1 MKRFQLFLVG
11 AFVAAGPLFAQSA
24 DADWHSEVAKVKELI
39 QTNPA
44 QASEEAA
51 QLLKGKNKKNTDL
64 LIAIGQAYLE
74 AGKINEAEAYAALG
88 QKANSKS
95 AAVSVL
101 QGDIAVAKKDA
112 GKACQLYEQAIYFD
126 PNYKEAYL
134 KFADV
139 YKGASPQLAIEKLEQ
154 LKNLDPSCVAA
165 DKKLAEVY
173 YLNNKFDKAAEA
185 YAHFINTPEAT
196 EDDLTKYS
204 FALFLNHDFE
214 KSLQIGG
221 QLLIASVP
229 PRKEEMMRSINYYTN
244 VLPELDVTFR
254 LGQEF
259 TSQDYNSFD
268 EVIVATGANN
278 AIIPVPGKDL
288 PTVASAW
295 DVLAK
300 KEIVFG
306 NVSVIGGGL
315 VGVETAEYLAS
326 RGCKVTIIEMMDQIA
341 KEESN
346 TILPTLMRELEHY
359 NVQIVTSAKLS
370 EIKDDSVV
378 VEKTIDDNTSTE
390 EIASDFVVMAVGAR
404 KNLPELSDCPLP
416 LHYIGDCAGER
427 PSNIDHAIKSAYDVA
442 CEI

>member
-1 MKRFQLFLVG
+1 MIKY
-11 AFVAAGPLFAQSA
+11 
-24 DADWHSEVAKVKELI
+24 DND
-39 QTNPA
+39 
-44 QASEEAA
+44 
-51 QLLKGKNKKNTDL
+51 
-64 LIAIGQAYLE
+64 
-74 AGKINEAEAYAALG
+74 
-88 QKANSKS
+88 
-95 AAVSVL
+95 
-101 QGDIAVAKKDA
+101 
-112 GKACQLYEQAIYFD
+112 
-126 PNYKEAYL
+126 
-134 KFADV
+134 
-139 YKGASPQLAIEKLEQ
+139 
-154 LKNLDPSCVAA
+154 
-165 DKKLAEVY
+165 Y
-173 YLNNKFDKAAEA
+173 YYID
-185 YAHFINTPEAT
+185 
-196 EDDLTKYS
+196 
-204 FALFLNHDFE
+204 
-214 KSLQIGG
+214 
-221 QLLIASVP
+221 
-229 PRKEEMMRSINYYTN
+229 

-378 VEKTIDDNTSTE
+378 VEKTVDDNTSTE

-427 PSNIDHAIKSAYDVA
+427 PSNIEHAIKSAYDVA

>member
-1 MKRFQLFLVG
+1 M
-11 AFVAAGPLFAQSA
+11 
-24 DADWHSEVAKVKELI
+24 AK
-39 QTNPA
+39 
-44 QASEEAA
+44 
-51 QLLKGKNKKNTDL
+51 
-64 LIAIGQAYLE
+64 
-74 AGKINEAEAYAALG
+74 
-88 QKANSKS
+88 
-95 AAVSVL
+95 
-101 QGDIAVAKKDA
+101 
-112 GKACQLYEQAIYFD
+112 
-126 PNYKEAYL
+126 
-134 KFADV
+134 
-139 YKGASPQLAIEKLEQ
+139 
-154 LKNLDPSCVAA
+154 
-165 DKKLAEVY
+165 
-173 YLNNKFDKAAEA
+173 
-185 YAHFINTPEAT
+185 
-196 EDDLTKYS
+196 
-204 FALFLNHDFE
+204 
-214 KSLQIGG
+214 
-221 QLLIASVP
+221 
-229 PRKEEMMRSINYYTN
+229 
-244 VLPELDVTFR
+244 
-254 LGQEF
+254 
-259 TSQDYNSFD
+259 
-268 EVIVATGANN
+268 GANN

-427 PSNIDHAIKSAYDVA
+427 PSNIEHAIKSAYDVA